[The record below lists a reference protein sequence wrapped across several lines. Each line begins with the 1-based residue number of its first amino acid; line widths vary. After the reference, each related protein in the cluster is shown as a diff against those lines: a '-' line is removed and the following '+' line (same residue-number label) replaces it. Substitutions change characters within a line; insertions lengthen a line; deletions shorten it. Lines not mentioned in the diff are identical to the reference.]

1 MCEVALHIDH
11 QRRRQDRMSGTNFQ
25 QHFSAYRYMQ
35 PWLTQLPVT
44 ATALRVR
51 AGSEGGRKS
60 LAKQTGGQGQ
70 TQAQQQSRKSSQGSV
85 HVGGAAS
92 QLSDELEADIP
103 VRGRRSS
110 AGKMKVDTQVSCC
123 CCCCYFLFVFVC
135 VCVYSLFL
143 CLRLYSLPVPTYVS
157 GSISIYLYTLIHLTK
172 E

>member
-35 PWLTQLPVT
+35 PWLTQLPVS

-60 LAKQTGGQGQ
+60 LAAKQTGGQGQ
-70 TQAQQQSRKSSQGSV
+70 TQQSRKSSQGSV
-85 HVGGAAS
+85 HVSGGAAS

-123 CCCCYFLFVFVC
+123 CCCCFVD

-143 CLRLYSLPVPTYVS
+143 CLRLLQSVSPLPMFLVVFPYICFLNPS
-157 GSISIYLYTLIHLTK
+157 NQRIITLL
-172 E
+172 